1 MNSIVLYLGALE
13 VVLGLVY
20 GILLSF
26 FVFWLMKKLFL
37 DKMDIRYDNM
47 AFGVLMSFVLFSV
60 GKMVSS
66 ALQPAVD
73 FTNRLMNMGLQI
85 EEVLGRASYTITG
98 FFLVS
103 TLVSGIIVGI
113 SFVLFN
119 WLTQGL
125 NEFEEIKNKN
135 VAVALISGT
144 IILVI
149 TQFVAGGLEM
159 VFEAFIPYPQTPRL
173 F

>member
-1 MNSIVLYLGALE
+1 MNTIALYLGVLE

-37 DKMDIRYDNM
+37 DKMEIRYDNM
-47 AFGVLMSFVLFSV
+47 AFGVLLSFVLFSV
-60 GKMVSS
+60 GKMVNA

-98 FFLVS
+98 FFVVS
-103 TLVSGIIVGI
+103 TVV
-113 SFVLFN
+113 
-119 WLTQGL
+119 
-125 NEFEEIKNKN
+125 
-135 VAVALISGT
+135 
-144 IILVI
+144 
-149 TQFVAGGLEM
+149 
-159 VFEAFIPYPQTPRL
+159 
-173 F
+173 